1 MKTQQMVEFISLW
14 SMLDQVVLSGQQ
26 DTIRWKWMADGC
38 YSSRSA
44 YQAQFI
50 ETYCSFDS
58 KSIWSAKVEDKHRFF
73 AWLLIQCKL
82 LTVDRLTTR
91 SCPCNPVC
99 QLCEQEL
106 ETMEHIGLWC
116 VFAQEV
122 WFLVSQW
129 TNDVVRVPAREL
141 TMAHWWNQ
149 SLRGLPKKLKQ
160 HLASLMI
167 YTTWNIWKER
177 NRRIFDGVTASP
189 FRVLNLIKEEL
200 KLRRLA
206 CGG

>member
-1 MKTQQMVEFISLW
+1 MMKTQQMVEFISLW

-58 KSIWSAKVEDKHRFF
+58 KSIWSAKVEDKHWFF

-82 LTVDRLTTR
+82 LTVDRLATR

-122 WFLVSQW
+122 WFLLSQW

-149 SLRGLPKKLKQ
+149 SLRGLPKKLK
-160 HLASLMI
+160 
-167 YTTWNIWKER
+167 
-177 NRRIFDGVTASP
+177 
-189 FRVLNLIKEEL
+189 
-200 KLRRLA
+200 
-206 CGG
+206 